1 MTSEHLTQ
9 TPQRCP
15 AVHSTHPEMY
25 GAPSETQFEALC
37 MYIDLLEKF
46 EDSTAGRRCSSLLE
60 CGNYRLRKMFDDV
73 YAAIND
79 ALPGMDEGVN
89 YTASQLCGADFWS
102 GLHRNDRS
110 AAGICLAFMVKHSM
124 VPLTMHRTRSGKGKK
139 KYHLTPKRTPIA
151 RSVAVAPRPASNIF
165 NL

>member
-15 AVHSTHPEMY
+15 AVLSTHSETH
-25 GAPSETQFEALC
+25 GASSETQFQTAF
-37 MYIDLLEKF
+37 MYSEFFERF
-46 EDSTAGRRCSSLLE
+46 EDSPAGRRCASLLE
-60 CGNYRLRKMFDDV
+60 CGNYSSRKMLDAV

-102 GLHRNDRS
+102 GLYRNDRS